1 MISTCYH
8 KRKGNRRKSEHVD
21 KKIIFIFF
29 LLSMTPPLL
38 NLLLCIHFCFYWF
51 YGKAVSILFGL
62 ELVYLFNTLT
72 MHWVAILC
80 TELTD
85 CYSVQNAVTDNIYLV
100 HIDNG
105 IVHSDLLI
113 IAAEYVF
120 YPAILWS
127 ICHWFHINVILYAN
141 FNTKNRVFSNMHIKE
156 K

>member
-1 MISTCYH
+1 MD
-8 KRKGNRRKSEHVD
+8 E
-21 KKIIFIFF
+21 KIIFIFF
-29 LLSMTPPLL
+29 SFNAPPPLSIHYYVFISVYIDSMEKQSPFSLAL
-38 NLLLCIHFCFYWF
+38 NLSTYSTH
-51 YGKAVSILFGL
+51 S
-62 ELVYLFNTLT
+62 
-72 MHWVAILC
+72 LC
-80 TELTD
+80 TELLD

-113 IAAEYVF
+113 IAAEYIV

-127 ICHWFHINVILYAN
+127 VCHWFHINVILYAN